1 MTERLPPAVVM
12 GLSPTGLHVVRTL
25 GRLGVHVTGVADG
38 PQSGGASRYCKQVI
52 LGSDPA
58 EKLDKLCAA
67 FPAGGTQPV
76 LIPTSDQ
83 DIDLVIDHAD
93 RLSRHFR
100 FQESYADG
108 MAARI
113 MDKQSF
119 YGLCD
124 VHDVAYPRL
133 WSGTVEQIA
142 GLGDT
147 ITYPCMIK
155 PALIQMIKDQMK
167 GQKGWI
173 ARDVREYSRHVAQ
186 IPKGAGTL
194 LVQEIVP
201 GPESNIT
208 LWCGY
213 LDRQGVRID
222 FTARKLRQFPPG
234 FGSASLVQ
242 SHPEHDS
249 AKIAERLLTALGYQG
264 IAAAEFKTDPNTGQ
278 LKMIEINTRPSLWF
292 SVTDPAG
299 VPVVVQAYRA
309 LAGLDPLPD
318 APQMNGVRWKYG
330 PKDLY
335 SSLFYRLKSDFV
347 LPAPQIEAAGTA
359 RAHTYA
365 VFAWD
370 DPKPALTELGNFARK
385 AMRRLFGGKDGG

>member
-25 GRLGVHVTGVADG
+25 GRRGVHVTGVADG
-38 PQSGGASRYCKQVI
+38 AQSGAASRYCKQVI
-52 LGSDPA
+52 FGSDPA

-67 FPAGGTQPV
+67 FPVGGPKPI

-83 DIDLVIDHAD
+83 DIDLVIEHAD

-100 FQESYADG
+100 FQDSYADG
-108 MAARI
+108 LAARI

-119 YGLCD
+119 YCLCD
-124 VHDVAYPRL
+124 DHGVAYPRL
-133 WSGTVEQIA
+133 WSGTTEQIA
-142 GLGDT
+142 DLGDT

-155 PALIQMIKDQMK
+155 PALIQLIKDKMK

-173 ARDVREYSRHVAQ
+173 ARDARDYSEHVAR

-213 LDRQGVRID
+213 LDEQGARTG

-242 SHPEHDS
+242 SHPEQES
-249 AKIAERLLTALGYQG
+249 AKIAERLLIALGYRG
-264 IAAAEFKTDPNTGQ
+264 IAAAEFKTDPSTGQ
-278 LKMIEINTRPSLWF
+278 LKIIEINTRPSLWF

-299 VPVVVQAYRA
+299 VPVVIQAYRA
-309 LAGLDPLPD
+309 LAGLSPLPD
-318 APQMNGVRWKYG
+318 ADQINGVRWKYG

-335 SSLFYRLKSDFV
+335 SSLFYRLKSDFI
-347 LPAPQIEAAGTA
+347 LPTPQIEAAGP
-359 RAHTYA
+359 AHIRTHA

-385 AMRRLFGGKDGG
+385 AVRRLIGGLDGR